1 MGAMLRRVSGY
12 GRTAALLS
20 MAAVSVVVLTV
31 AAVAISW
38 SSGVPAAKS
47 KALTAASSG
56 AAASRVGVAVAP
68 ELSPFS
74 LKLSA
79 AARKACPAAAA
90 ACVDLAAHLT
100 WLQSGGRI
108 IYGPVQMEPGPPG
121 TANATPRGTFHVLWK
136 GGPHLISNEYNE
148 PMPYAVFFA
157 AGGFAF
163 HAGSLTESSHGCVH
177 LTLASALYYNEHLPI
192 GAEVVVF

>member
-1 MGAMLRRVSGY
+1 MGAMLRRISGY
-12 GRTAALLS
+12 RRKAALLS

-38 SSGVPAAKS
+38 SSDVPAAKS
-47 KALTAASSG
+47 KALTAAGPG
-56 AAASRVGVAVAP
+56 AAVSRAGVAAVP

-74 LKLSA
+74 LKLGA
-79 AARKACPAAAA
+79 AGRKACPAAAA
-90 ACVDLAAHLT
+90 VCVDLAAHLT

-108 IYGPVQMEPGPPG
+108 IYGPVRMEPGPPG

-136 GGPHLISNEYNE
+136 GGRNLISNEYNE

-157 AGGFAF
+157 QGGFAF

-192 GAEVVVF
+192 GAEVVIF